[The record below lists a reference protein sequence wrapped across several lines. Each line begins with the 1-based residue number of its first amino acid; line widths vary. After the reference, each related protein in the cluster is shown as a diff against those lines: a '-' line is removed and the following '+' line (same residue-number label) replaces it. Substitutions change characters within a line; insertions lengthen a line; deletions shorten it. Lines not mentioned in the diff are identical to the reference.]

1 MKLSIRWTLIIGFL
15 GLIWGTHIIT
25 TTSSFITSQEV
36 LNRHAK
42 DIMKNIALLAMEQS
56 QNHLAH
62 AHSAAALTKRLLS
75 ADVVSSSDE
84 QIKIL
89 ERYFYNQLSIY
100 PHFAGIYMGTPE
112 GNFYD
117 VRRSDTH
124 SPGGF
129 RTKIILHRG
138 NERQT
143 HLIWYDSQFNRLSKK
158 SDPED
163 RYDPRKRPWY
173 QKALLKK
180 QIVWTDPYIFF
191 TSKKPGITIAGPF
204 YDKKKQLNGIVGVDI
219 EIDQLSTFI
228 GSLKI
233 GKNGRA
239 FLMNRNRDIIAFP
252 DLSKLKFEGTGK
264 QTGDRLVKIDELD
277 DELSKKTYASAAFDY
292 DGEGLIVID
301 KSEFATFQHEG
312 KVFHAM
318 FTPFSTPEWPW
329 IIGVYLP
336 EDDYLGDI
344 KKNRM
349 HSIFITFVISVFA
362 AILGLWLARRV
373 TDPIAALS
381 RGAKSIQL
389 EDFDSVIDV
398 RSGYKE
404 IQETADSFTA
414 MQSAIRESQ
423 KKLITYRDQLEDR
436 VKEQTADLKHANAN
450 LRVEIEQRLE
460 SDRALHESEDRYQT
474 ILDSIEEGYFEVD
487 LKGNF
492 TFVNDAMCRILGGST
507 SQLTGINNR
516 QYTSPQTAKKIFD
529 VFNQMYKTGTPG
541 HINSVTVRTLD
552 NAKKTLELA
561 VSPLTN
567 SDNRSF
573 GFRGVARD
581 ISQRIQ
587 AEREKKKLENQL
599 HQAQR
604 MKAIGTLAGGI
615 AHDFNN
621 LLMGIQGNV
630 SLLTMDVDSN
640 NPQYDSLK
648 AIEQCVDSGAALTKQ
663 LLGYARGGK
672 YVVSVIN
679 INATLKRTS
688 ELFART
694 NKAIE
699 ITYDYQ
705 EDIWLVEA
713 DQGQIDQVLVNLYVN
728 ARQAMEDLKEI
739 HIKTENVTLGEDTTR
754 THGIDP
760 GNFIKISVRDTGS
773 GMDKE
778 VQEHI
783 FEPFFTTRKMG
794 RGTGLGMASAFGIIK
809 NHGGIITVQSEVN
822 KGTTIVIYLPS
833 CEKDY
838 QEDAEF
844 KNETL
849 LYGTETIMVV
859 DDETYILT
867 SVKNMLED
875 LGYSVITA
883 SDGMEAIALYDRHAG
898 DIDLVVM
905 DMVMPKMGGV
915 EAFDTIRT
923 KNPNLKAI
931 FCSGYSMNSF
941 SQEFLERGSAGFI
954 QKPFKMLRMSQMIRD
969 ILDA

>member
-1 MKLSIRWTLIIGFL
+1 MKLTIRWTLIVGFL
-15 GLIWGTHIIT
+15 GLIWGTHLIT
-25 TTSSFITSQEV
+25 TTSSFVTSQEV

-42 DIMKNIALLAMEQS
+42 DIMKNIAQLAMEQS

-112 GNFYD
+112 GSFYD
-117 VRRSDTH
+117 VRRSDTR
-124 SPGGF
+124 SPGGV
-129 RTKIILHRG
+129 RTKIILRRG
-138 NERQT
+138 NDRRT
-143 HLIWYDSQFNRLSKK
+143 DLIWYDSQFRRLSKS
-158 SDPED
+158 SDPQD
-163 RYDPRKRPWY
+163 AYDPRKRPWY
-173 QKALLKK
+173 RKALFKK

-204 YDKKKQLNGIVGVDI
+204 YDRANQLKGIVGVDI

-252 DLSKLKFEGTGK
+252 DLAKLKFEGAG
-264 QTGDRLVKIDELD
+264 QQAGDRLVKIDELD
-277 DELSKKTYASAAFDY
+277 DQLSQNAYASANFGY
-292 DGEGLIVID
+292 DADGLIILN
-301 KSEFATFQHEG
+301 KSQFATFQFGG
-312 KVFHAM
+312 KVYHAM

-329 IIGVYLP
+329 VIGVYLP
-336 EDDYLGDI
+336 EDDYLGEI
-344 KKNRM
+344 KQNRLQ
-349 HSIFITFVISVFA
+349 SILITIFISVFA
-362 AILGLWLARRV
+362 AGLGLWLAKRV

-381 RGAKSIQL
+381 RSAKSIQQ
-389 EDFDSVIDV
+389 EDFDSVINV
-398 RSGYKE
+398 HSGYKE

-423 KKLITYRDQLEDR
+423 GKLIAYRDQLEDR
-436 VKEQTADLKHANAN
+436 VKEQTTDLQHANAN
-450 LRVEIEQRLE
+450 LRVEIAQRQQ
-460 SDRALHESEDRYQT
+460 SDRALHESEDRYRT
-474 ILDSIEEGYFEVD
+474 ILESIEEGYFEVD

-492 TFVNDAMCRILGGST
+492 TFVNDAMCRILGGDAAT
-507 SQLTGINNR
+507 LMGINN
-516 QYTSPQTAKKIFD
+516 QQVTSPQTAKKIFA
-529 VFNQMYKTGTPG
+529 VFNQIYKTGTPG
-541 HINSVTVRTLD
+541 HINSVAVRTLD

-561 VSPLTN
+561 ISPTMDAN
-567 SDNRSF
+567 VRPI

-587 AEREKKKLENQL
+587 TEREKKKLENQL
-599 HQAQR
+599 NQAQR

-621 LLMGIQGNV
+621 LLMGIQGNL
-630 SLLTMDVDSN
+630 SLLMMEIKAG
-640 NPQYDSLK
+640 NPQYDSLE

-679 INATLKRTS
+679 INATLKRTA

-694 NKAIE
+694 NKDVE
-699 ITYDYQ
+699 IIHDYQ
-705 EDIWLVEA
+705 DDIWRVEA
-713 DQGQIDQVLVNLYVN
+713 DQGQIDQVLFNLYVN
-728 ARQAMEDLKEI
+728 ARQAMENRKEI
-739 HIKTENVTLGEDTTR
+739 HIKTNNVTLGEAVTR
-754 THGIDP
+754 AHGIDP
-760 GNFIKISVRDTGS
+760 GDFVKISVRDTGT
-773 GMDKE
+773 GMDEE

-794 RGTGLGMASAFGIIK
+794 RGTGLGLASAFGIIK
-809 NHGGIITVQSEVN
+809 NHDGIISAHSEVN
-822 KGTTIVIYLPS
+822 EGTTIVIYLPA
-833 CEKDY
+833 CEKAY
-838 QEDAEF
+838 QEDTQFEP
-844 KNETL
+844 ETV

-859 DDETYILT
+859 DDEAYVLK

-883 SDGMEAIALYDRHAG
+883 SDGMEAVEQYDQHAG

-905 DMVMPKMGGV
+905 DMIMPKMGGI
-915 EAFDTIRT
+915 EAFDTIRV
-923 KNPNLKAI
+923 KNPHLKAI

-941 SQEFLERGSAGFI
+941 AQEFLERGSAGFI

>member
-1 MKLSIRWTLIIGFL
+1 MKLSIRWTLIFGFL

-25 TTSSFITSQEV
+25 TTSSFVTSQKV

-42 DIMKNIALLAMEQS
+42 DIMKNIAQLAMEQS

-62 AHSAAALTKRLLS
+62 AHSAASLTKRLLS

-84 QIKIL
+84 QIRVL

-100 PHFAGIYMGTPE
+100 PYFAGIYMGTPD

-117 VRRSDTH
+117 VRRSDIH

-129 RTKIILHRG
+129 RTKIIVHRD
-138 NERQT
+138 NARQT
-143 HLIWYDSQFNRLSKK
+143 NLIWYDSEFNRLSTS

-163 RYDPRKRPWY
+163 QYDPRKRPWY
-173 QKALLKK
+173 QKAFLKK
-180 QIVWTDPYIFF
+180 QIVWTNPYIFF

-204 YDKKKQLNGIVGVDI
+204 YDSAHQLKGIVGVDI

-233 GKNGRA
+233 GKNGQA
-239 FLMNRNRDIIAFP
+239 FLMNRNRDMIAFP
-252 DLSKLKFEGTGK
+252 DLAKLKFEGAGQ
-264 QTGDRLVKIDELD
+264 QTGVRLVKIDELD
-277 DELSKKTYASAAFDY
+277 DKLSQKAYASAGFSY
-292 DGEGLIVID
+292 DAEGLIILD
-301 KSEFATFQHEG
+301 KSEFATFQHDG
-312 KVFHAM
+312 KVYHAM

-329 IIGVYLP
+329 VIGVYLP

-349 HSIFITFVISVFA
+349 HSILITVIISVFA
-362 AILGLWLARRV
+362 AVLGLWLAKRV

-381 RGAKSIQL
+381 RSAKSIQR

-398 RSGYKE
+398 RSAYRE

-423 KKLITYRDQLEDR
+423 KKLIAYRDQLENR
-436 VKEQTADLKHANAN
+436 VKEQTADLQHANAT
-450 LRVEIEQRLE
+450 LRVEIEQRQE
-460 SDRALHESEDRYQT
+460 SDRALFESEDRYQT

-492 TFVNDAMCRILGGST
+492 MFVNDAMCRIMAGST

-516 QYTSPQTAKKIFD
+516 QYTTPQTAKKIFGF
-529 VFNQMYKTGTPG
+529 FNQIYKSGTPG
-541 HINSVTVRTLD
+541 QINSVTVRTLD
-552 NAKKTLELA
+552 DKKKTLELA
-561 VSPLTN
+561 VSSMAN
-567 SDNRSF
+567 ADGRAI

-587 AEREKKKLENQL
+587 GEREKKKLENQL

-630 SLLTMDVDSN
+630 SLLMIEIDDS

-648 AIEQCVDSGAALTKQ
+648 AIEQCVDSGASLTKQ

-679 INATLKRTS
+679 INATLKRTC

-694 NKAIE
+694 NKDIE
-699 ITYDYQ
+699 IMHDYQ
-705 EDIWLVEA
+705 EDIWPVEA
-713 DQGQIDQVLVNLYVN
+713 DQGQIDQVLFNLYVN
-728 ARQAMEDLKEI
+728 ARQAMVKRKEI
-739 HIKTENVTLGEDTTR
+739 HIKTENITLKKGFTQ
-754 THGIDP
+754 THGVEP
-760 GNFIKISVRDTGS
+760 GEYVKISIRDTGA

-778 VQEHI
+778 VKEHI

-794 RGTGLGMASAFGIIK
+794 RGTGLGLASAFGIIK
-809 NHGGIITVQSEVN
+809 NHNGIITAESEVN
-822 KGTTIVIYLPS
+822 KGATLFIYLPS
-833 CEKDY
+833 SRKTFQKDT
-838 QEDAEF
+838 DFKAEA
-844 KNETL
+844 L
-849 LYGTETIMVV
+849 LYGTETILVA
-859 DDETYILT
+859 DDENYILE

-875 LGYSVITA
+875 LGYSVVTA
-883 SDGMEAIALYDRHAG
+883 SDGMEAVEFYERHVNE
-898 DIDLVVM
+898 IDLVIL
-905 DMVMPKMGGV
+905 DMIMPKMGGV
-915 EAFDTIRT
+915 ETFDTIRA

-931 FCSGYSMNSF
+931 FCSGYNLNSF
-941 SQEFLERGSAGFI
+941 AQEFLERGSAGFI
-954 QKPFKMLRMSQMIRD
+954 QKPFKMTRLSQMVRD

>member
-15 GLIWGTHIIT
+15 GLIWGTHTIT
-25 TTSSFITSQEV
+25 TTSSFVTSQEV

-42 DIMKNIALLAMEQS
+42 DIMKNIAQLAMEQS

-62 AHSAAALTKRLLS
+62 AHSAAALTNRLLS

-84 QIKIL
+84 QIRVL

-100 PHFAGIYMGTPE
+100 PHFAGIYMGTPD

-124 SPGGF
+124 SIGGF
-129 RTKIILHRG
+129 RTKIIVHRG
-138 NERQT
+138 NTRQT
-143 HLIWYDSQFNRLSKK
+143 HLIWHDNQFNRLSKT

-163 RYDPRKRPWY
+163 TYDPRKRPWY
-173 QKALLKK
+173 QKALLTK

-204 YDKKKQLNGIVGVDI
+204 YDNGKRLKGIVGVDI

-233 GKNGRA
+233 GKSGRA

-252 DLSKLKFEGTGK
+252 DPTKLNFKGIGQ
-264 QTGDRLVKIDELD
+264 QTRDRLVKIDELD
-277 DELSKKTYASAAFDY
+277 DELSQKAYASAGFGY
-292 DGEGLIVID
+292 DAEGLIILD
-301 KSEFATFQHEG
+301 KPEFATFQHG
-312 KVFHAM
+312 SKVFHAM

-329 IIGVYLP
+329 VIGVYLP
-336 EDDYLGDI
+336 EDDYLGEI

-349 HSIFITFVISVFA
+349 NSILITVVISVFA
-362 AILGLWLARRV
+362 AVLGLWLARRV
-373 TDPIAALS
+373 IDPIAALS
-381 RGAKSIQL
+381 RGAKSIQR

-398 RSGYKE
+398 RSRYKE
-404 IQETADSFTA
+404 IQETADSFSA

-423 KKLITYRDQLEDR
+423 ENLITSRDQLEDR
-436 VKEQTADLKHANAN
+436 VKEQTADLQHVNAN
-450 LRVEIEQRLE
+450 LRVEIEQRQQ
-460 SDRALHESEDRYQT
+460 SDRALFESEDRYQT

-492 TFVNDAMCRILGGST
+492 TFVNDAMCRIMAGNT
-507 SQLTGINNR
+507 QQLTGINNR
-516 QYTSPQTAKKIFD
+516 QYTSPQTAKKILG
-529 VFNQMYKTGTPG
+529 VFNQIYKSGTPG
-541 HINSVTVRTLD
+541 HINSVAIRTLD
-552 NAKKTLELA
+552 NTKKTLELA
-561 VSPLTN
+561 ISPMAD
-567 SDNRSF
+567 SDGQTI

-587 AEREKKKLENQL
+587 GEREKKKLENQL

-630 SLLTMDVDSN
+630 SLLLLEIDAGNS
-640 NPQYDSLK
+640 QYDSLK
-648 AIEQCVDSGAALTKQ
+648 AIEQCVDSGASLTKQ

-679 INATLKRTS
+679 INATMKRTS

-694 NKAIE
+694 NKDIE
-699 ITYDYQ
+699 IIHDYQ
-705 EDIWLVEA
+705 EDVWTVEA
-713 DQGQIDQVLVNLYVN
+713 DQGQIDQVIVNLYVN
-728 ARQAMEDLKEI
+728 ARQAMADRKEI
-739 HIKTENVTLGEDTTR
+739 HIKTENVILTKDFTQAHGVVPGEYVKVS
-754 THGIDP
+754 I
-760 GNFIKISVRDTGS
+760 RDTGS

-778 VQEHI
+778 VKEHI

-794 RGTGLGMASAFGIIK
+794 YGTGLGLASAFGIIK
-809 NHGGIITVQSEVN
+809 NHKGIITAESEVN
-822 KGTTIVIYLPS
+822 KGTSLFIYLPS
-833 CEKDY
+833 SRKIL
-838 QEDAEF
+838 QEDIDL
-844 KNETL
+844 KTETL
-849 LYGTETIMVV
+849 LYGTETILVA
-859 DDETYILT
+859 DDEDYILN
-867 SVKNMLED
+867 SVKNILED

-883 SDGMEAIALYDRHAG
+883 ADGKEAVEFYEQQANE
-898 DIDLVVM
+898 IDLVIL
-905 DMVMPKMGGV
+905 DMIMPKMGGI

-941 SQEFLERGSAGFI
+941 AQEFLERGSAGFI
-954 QKPFKMLRMSQMIRD
+954 QKPFKMMRLSQMVRD